1 MPQAAQATG
10 GLLGGATVNNA
21 RRDAY
26 DEGYAAGLAEGMAEG
41 CRVGYERGFERGY
54 DRGLAEG
61 WKDEQTTCSS
71 EAASATGPP
80 EGQEPPG
87 RGFVD
92 PGQDRL
98 IVAVPGGQ
106 DPVRALEDAFD
117 RHGGQRA
124 QPADWLVLAADSA
137 SVKVTPPLDD
147 ARRSVLAEFIA
158 QHSLA
163 GEPSMWAIQ
172 PA

>member
-1 MPQAAQATG
+1 MGPAG
-10 GLLGGATVNNA
+10 NEGLLGVETVDRA
-21 RRDAY
+21 GRDAY

-54 DRGLAEG
+54 DRGVAEG
-61 WKDEQTTCSS
+61 WKDEQTTPSS
-71 EAASATGPP
+71 EAAAPTKPA
-80 EGQEPPG
+80 EGQEPLG
-87 RGFVD
+87 RGFGD

-98 IVAVPGGQ
+98 IVAVSGGD
-106 DPVRALEDAFD
+106 DPVRVLEDAFE

-137 SVKVTPPLDD
+137 IVKVTSPLDD
-147 ARRSVLAEFIA
+147 AGRTVLTAFIA

-163 GEPSMWAIQ
+163 DEPSMWAIK